1 MFPVKLCANYLCC
14 ALAGTA
20 SLTISESCS
29 GCRRGCG
36 AAPGGKSQLS
46 ASPIIRARW
55 SLKSEFALP
64 SAAARTGMI
73 LGLFVDVWQAD
84 CVSHLEFMCLRRSE
98 MFAKALPHPGHKR
111 ASLRPQRGSGCRP
124 DGRRP
129 DSESESESERVA
141 DGTESDSE
149 DSAGILALTA
159 LRLPGGM
166 CGRGKNCFEFAQSSV
181 PFNVVTLHVRSI
193 D

>member
-1 MFPVKLCANYLCC
+1 MSKCSVNYFLKCQTLCKQRCFLVKLCANYLCC

-36 AAPGGKSQLS
+36 AAPGGKSQIS

-84 CVSHLEFMCLRRSE
+84 CVSHLEFLCLRRSE

-111 ASLRPQRGSGCRP
+111 VSLRPWRGSGI
-124 DGRRP
+124 RRMEGKRKKGNAWLRNRET
-129 DSESESESERVA
+129 S
-141 DGTESDSE
+141 SDMFSRC
-149 DSAGILALTA
+149 ARCTHLFLQKHQ
-159 LRLPGGM
+159 M
-166 CGRGKNCFEFAQSSV
+166 
-181 PFNVVTLHVRSI
+181 HVF
-193 D
+193 